1 MKEITKKYVMSIL
14 INISMFFYL
23 LFVFGTKNMILIGVS
38 LFVCLF
44 IFMLHVVFIHPNE
57 DKTMPKIGV

>member
-44 IFMLHVVFIHPNE
+44 IFMLNVVFIHPNE